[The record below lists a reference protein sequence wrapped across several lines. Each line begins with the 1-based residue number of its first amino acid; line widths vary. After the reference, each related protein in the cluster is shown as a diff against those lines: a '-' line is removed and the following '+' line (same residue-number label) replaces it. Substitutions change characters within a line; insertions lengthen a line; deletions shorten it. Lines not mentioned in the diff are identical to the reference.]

1 MTKYEIQSAIDGT
14 TREVNVDELMD
25 FLVSEYL
32 EPAPLDM
39 MEEVMDTIN
48 SLYRKLIAT
57 GAPCQEEMAWLGIE
71 DIREA

>member
-1 MTKYEIQSAIDGT
+1 MNRYEIQSATDGT
-14 TREVNVDELMD
+14 TREIDVDKLMD

-39 MEEVMDTIN
+39 IEEVMDTIR

-57 GAPCQEEMAWLGIE
+57 GDPCQEEMAWLGIE
-71 DIREA
+71 DIREI